1 MISRTAK
8 YRQVFESE
16 SPVGHYIH
24 WTNEEN
30 KPVTKGIDIISLEDV
45 LHVLQRF
52 PSLGHLEVASG
63 WIFHNFF
70 LATKI
75 KSNEV
80 GVVLS
85 IDGVIST
92 NVAVHQTI

>member
-1 MISRTAK
+1 MS
-8 YRQVFESE
+8 YMS
-16 SPVGHYIH
+16 Y
-24 WTNEEN
+24 N
-30 KPVTKGIDIISLEDV
+30 
-45 LHVLQRF
+45 
-52 PSLGHLEVASG
+52 GHLEVASG

-75 KSNEV
+75 KINEV